1 MIWTYI
7 AMRARFQDQKVCVII
22 ERVYLVIQ
30 LASVA
35 GSSIIQ
41 FGDIGVYYRKIRQ
54 GKLSYSLTNA
64 KRQVLFCKE
73 RETASDGQYQLF

>member
-1 MIWTYI
+1 M

-35 GSSIIQ
+35 GSSII
-41 FGDIGVYYRKIRQ
+41 
-54 GKLSYSLTNA
+54 YSLVILQENRA
-64 KRQVLFCKE
+64 GRIILLFDE
-73 RETASDGQYQLF
+73 N

>member
-1 MIWTYI
+1 MTLCNLPMIV
-7 AMRARFQDQKVCVII
+7 RFQDQKVCVII

-54 GKLSYSLTNA
+54 GELSYSLTNA
-64 KRQVLFCKE
+64 KRQ
-73 RETASDGQYQLF
+73 

>member
-1 MIWTYI
+1 MVLFHKTRYNLSIITLI
-7 AMRARFQDQKVCVII
+7 TLCNLPMRARFQDQKVCVII

-35 GSSIIQ
+35 GSSVIQ

-54 GKLSYSLTNA
+54 GELSYSLTNA
-64 KRQVLFCKE
+64 KRQ
-73 RETASDGQYQLF
+73 

>member
-1 MIWTYI
+1 
-7 AMRARFQDQKVCVII
+7 MRARFQDQKVCVII

-54 GKLSYSLTNA
+54 QFDKFLKKFLISCFID
-64 KRQVLFCKE
+64 Q
-73 RETASDGQYQLF
+73 SDCSKIKYKI

>member
-1 MIWTYI
+1 
-7 AMRARFQDQKVCVII
+7 MRARFQDQKVCVII

-54 GKLSYSLTNA
+54 GELSYSLTNA
-64 KRQVLFCKE
+64 KRNERQQVLFCKE

>member
-1 MIWTYI
+1 MTLCNLPM

-54 GKLSYSLTNA
+54 GELSYSLTKLIGNE
-64 KRQVLFCKE
+64 RQQVLFC
-73 RETASDGQYQLF
+73 

>member
-1 MIWTYI
+1 
-7 AMRARFQDQKVCVII
+7 MRKYGEFINESEVPRPK
-22 ERVYLVIQ
+22 RQ

-54 GKLSYSLTNA
+54 GELSFSLTNA
-64 KRQVLFCKE
+64 KRQ
-73 RETASDGQYQLF
+73 